1 MNSRVTFALWSLALV
16 VVASNAAAQYRPV
29 VRPPGSALE
38 RVVKCTVFLA
48 AMRDFAKMNE
58 VYAIFFTKDP
68 PAPSTVAV
76 NGPALG
82 ARVEVECEA
91 TVGG

>member
-1 MNSRVTFALWSLALV
+1 VNSRLKFALWSLALV

-38 RVVKCTVFLA
+38 RVVRRTVFLA
-48 AMRDFAKMNE
+48 DMRDVAKMNE
-58 VYAIFFTKDP
+58 VYVIFFPQDP

-76 NGPALG
+76 SGLALG
-82 ARVEVECEA
+82 ARVEV
-91 TVGG
+91 